1 MRRVVCLCILHCLQY
16 LLMEYVV
23 SGLVENLVMGPATR
37 FLLGDDGEDVDR
49 EGGDAGRGEE
59 DGGSA

>member
-1 MRRVVCLCILHCLQY
+1 MRRVVCLYVLHCLRY

-37 FLLGDDGEDVDR
+37 FLLGDEGEEEGG